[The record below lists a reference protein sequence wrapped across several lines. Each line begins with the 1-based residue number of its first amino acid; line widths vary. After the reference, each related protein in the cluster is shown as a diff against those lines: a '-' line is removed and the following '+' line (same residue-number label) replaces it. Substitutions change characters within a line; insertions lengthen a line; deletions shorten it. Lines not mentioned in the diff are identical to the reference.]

1 MRILGIDIGSTNLGL
16 AVLEPKKLLLEKTVI
31 LPKIAIGKK
40 LRIIEKEL
48 NEIILEFNVTLISYE
63 MPVIKG
69 KNAFGL
75 YYVCGICHLVAA
87 EYNLPIS
94 SYYAK
99 QVKKIVTGTG
109 NADKDL
115 VETFVHQLLPDQVI
129 SFSSDHASDAAA
141 IALSYLISTHN
152 A

>member
-1 MRILGIDIGSTNLGL
+1 MKILGIDIGSTNLGL
-16 AVLEPKKLLLEKTVI
+16 AILDQEQLSLEKTVI
-31 LPKIAIGKK
+31 LPKISIGQK
-40 LRIIEKEL
+40 LKIIEKEL
-48 NEIILEFNVTLISYE
+48 DDLLLKFEVALISYE

-87 EYNLPIS
+87 KHNLPIS

-99 QVKKIVTGTG
+99 QVKKTITGTG

-115 VETFVHQLLPDQVI
+115 VETFVHQQFPNQVI
-129 SFSSDHASDAAA
+129 QFSSDHASDAAA
-141 IALSYLISTHN
+141 IALTHLRIMHN